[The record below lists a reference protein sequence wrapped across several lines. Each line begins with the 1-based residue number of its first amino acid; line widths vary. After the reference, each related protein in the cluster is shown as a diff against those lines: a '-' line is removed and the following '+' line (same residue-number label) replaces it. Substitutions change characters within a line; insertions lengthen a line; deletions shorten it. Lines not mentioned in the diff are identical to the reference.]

1 MAALT
6 ALFQNNG
13 YQALLLAGS
22 GGLLCFACVSG
33 LLKLIT
39 ARLQR
44 LAAQTITCWDDIA
57 ADTLSATHMLT
68 IAYVSLYLAAD
79 SLNLSAR
86 TDRLLGQGLVIALVL
101 QLGLWGSRALKSW
114 LLHRSA
120 ADRQRGT
127 GAGIANLGVVSVI
140 AQIGLWITILLLMLE
155 NLGVNIGALVTS
167 LGIGGVAIALAVQN
181 ILGDLFASL
190 SIAMDKPFVTG
201 DFIVVDT
208 HMGTVRH
215 IGLKTTRIDSLSGEE
230 LVFSNADLLRSRIR
244 NYKHMAQRRATF
256 TFDLSYDSSA
266 EQIQQANQIVRT
278 AIESQEGTRFDR
290 VHFQRFTEN
299 SLAFEAAYYVLS
311 PAYNRYMDI
320 QQAIN
325 LAMLRQF
332 ADAGI
337 EFAFPLPAPQAAA
350 APAAESHAPPPRSR
364 QDSAGK
370 VLLM

>member
-6 ALFQNNG
+6 GLLQDNG
-13 YQALLLAGS
+13 YEALLLAGS
-22 GGLLCFACVSG
+22 IGLLCFACACG

-39 ARLQR
+39 SRLQR
-44 LAAQTITCWDDIA
+44 HAQRATAWWGIAAQTLLATN
-57 ADTLSATHMLT
+57 TLVL
-68 IAYVSLYLAAD
+68 AYVSLYFAAD
-79 SLNLSAR
+79 SLNLPAR
-86 TDRLLGQGLVIALVL
+86 ADRLLARGLTIAVIL
-101 QLGLWGSRALKSW
+101 QFGLWGSRAVKSW
-114 LLHRSA
+114 LAYRSA
-120 ADRQRGT
+120 TDRERGE
-127 GAGIANLGVVSVI
+127 GASIANLGVVSVM
-140 AQIGLWITILLLMLE
+140 AQIGLWITIVLLMLE
-155 NLGVNIGALVTS
+155 NLGVNISALVTS

-230 LVFSNADLLRSRIR
+230 LVFSNTDLLRSRIR

-256 TFDLSYDSSA
+256 TFDLSYDSTA
-266 EQIQQANQIVRT
+266 EQIEQANQIVRS

-311 PAYNRYMDI
+311 PDYNRYMDI

-325 LAMLRQF
+325 LDMLRQF
-332 ADAGI
+332 PDAGI
-337 EFAFPLPAPQAAA
+337 EFAFPLSAQQVAA
-350 APAAESHAPPPRSR
+350 APPAESRAPTSRSK
-364 QDSAGK
+364 QDSASK